1 MRKFYKLTYNF
12 FILLKVLCPIISF
25 CYTFLWVISFLKAP
39 FYNTL
44 AIPFEPFAQFVNII
58 HPININYEGEL
69 INMSYIVCSGL
80 FIIFHYIFDFFALRI
95 VDLYN
100 LEEDRLERKRNRE
113 VRKININLQKELNK
127 EIKKHT
133 NFTLLFNLTL
143 KSGYNLAKDRSNEF
157 NFLKK
162 EFYTHIIK
170 NVNLKYNESKC
181 IITDKLFISCEN
193 FDSFDNFM
201 TDFINDVRAFN
212 KTAEQKDIEVEFSI
226 SLDAIKSSKN
236 MFNTIELL
244 EKIDSFNYKN
254 KVVATSAFKLRYEQ
268 IKEPKYKI
276 VPLGISRFF
285 KDVDDYIDFDLY
297 NLKSKN

>member
-1 MRKFYKLTYNF
+1 M
-12 FILLKVLCPIISF
+12 LLKILCPIISF
-25 CYTFLWVISFLKAP
+25 LYTFLWLVCFLKAP
-39 FYNTL
+39 FYHTL
-44 AIPFEPFAQFVNII
+44 AIPFEPFAQFVNLI
-58 HPININYEGEL
+58 HPININYEGRL

-80 FIIFHYIFDFFALRI
+80 FIIFHYIFDFFAHRI

-100 LEEDRLERKRNRE
+100 LEEDRLERKRNKE
-113 VRKININLQKELNK
+113 VRKINIGLQKELNK

-133 NFTLLFNLTL
+133 NFTMLFNLTL
-143 KSGYNLAKDRSNEF
+143 KSGYNLASDRSDEF

-170 NVNLKYNESKC
+170 NVNLKYKDAKC
-181 IITDKLFISCEN
+181 IITDKLFISCED
-193 FDSFDNFM
+193 FDSFDEFM

-212 KTAEQKDIEVEFSI
+212 KTAQQKDIEAEFSI

-254 KVVATSAFKLRYEQ
+254 KVVTTSAFKLRYEQ
-268 IKEPKYKI
+268 IKNSKYKI